1 MNKMLGHALILL
13 VPVQELLL
21 LQNQHFL
28 TVKNLEML
36 IRQMQRMIYLRFIEL
51 NLEFESKPTKIT
63 YEIVKYYLNLSLLQ
77 MEGLEHF

>member
-21 LQNQHFL
+21 LQNQHFS
-28 TVKNLEML
+28 TVKNSEML

-51 NLEFESKPTKIT
+51 NLEFESKPTEIT